1 MNVNVHQLELFYHVA
16 KHGGI
21 SAAARHM
28 PYGIQQP
35 AVSGQMSR
43 LEEELGAKLFER
55 VPFRLTPAGEE
66 VLAHVRPFFDG
77 LDTIMAR
84 LQEAAAPEL
93 RLGGAELALREHIPI
108 VLQRVKKR
116 FPRLRF
122 SLRSGFQT
130 QLEDWLREGLIDLA
144 VTAVEARP
152 PARLRRLRLT
162 NVPLVLLVHRR
173 SGVKSCEELFAQK
186 NLREPLISVPASGAV
201 ARNFQLGLKKRGV
214 TWPQTIEAT
223 SIELVADYVANGDGF
238 GVSIAIASIARHKQ
252 VRALPL
258 PGFDPMTIGVLWRG
272 EPSPLVR
279 AACEVV
285 QGYAREMWPEWACGD
300 ELKRVDRRPSL
311 ATDA

>member
-1 MNVNVHQLELFYHVA
+1 MNVNVHHLELFHYVA

-35 AVSGQMSR
+35 AVSGQMGR

-55 VPFRLTPAGEE
+55 MPFRLTPAGEE
-66 VLAHVRPFFDG
+66 VLAHIRPFFDG
-77 LDTIMAR
+77 LDTIAAR
-84 LQEAAAPEL
+84 LQEAAEPEL
-93 RLGGAELALREHIPI
+93 RLGGAELALREHIP
-108 VLQRVKKR
+108 VVMQRVKRR

-173 SGVKSCEELFAQK
+173 SGVKSCEELFARK
-186 NLREPLISVPASGAV
+186 RLSEPLIAVPASGAV
-201 ARNFQLGLKKRGV
+201 ARNFQRGLKKRGV

-238 GVSIAIASIARHKQ
+238 GVSIAIASVVRRKE

-279 AACEVV
+279 AAIEIVR
-285 QGYAREMWPEWACGD
+285 GYAHETWPEWACGD
-300 ELKRVDRRPSL
+300 ELK
-311 ATDA
+311 